1 MKRRFGRLRGRFAT
15 KKRKRPRRPRGDFKR
30 AKKRLKLIV
39 VLILTTAALAYTFS
53 GIERRID
60 PLVRDMA
67 LSNLSSLVI
76 RECNDAVS
84 DAVENGG
91 VNYDALVK
99 KETDSRGRIL
109 SLSVNYKSFN
119 VFKSRLT
126 QDIQNRIDRINS
138 VEVFIP
144 IMSMF
149 SDRFYSALG
158 FPVKI
163 KVMTDENI
171 HIDFSDSFE
180 AAGINQ
186 TRHLISVKVT
196 AEMGVNTPV
205 RASGD
210 DIVTEI
216 PIAETIIVGDTPL
229 AAIGGQAAE
238 KQ

>member
-91 VNYDALVK
+91 VDYDALVK

>member
-1 MKRRFGRLRGRFAT
+1 MKRRFGRLRGRFAA
-15 KKRKRPRRPRGDFKR
+15 KKRKRPRRPRGDLKR
-30 AKKRLKLIV
+30 AKKRLKLIA
-39 VLILTTAALAYTFS
+39 VLILTAAALAYTFS

-91 VNYDALVK
+91 VDYDALVK

-126 QDIQNRIDRINS
+126 QDIQNRIDKINS

>member
-1 MKRRFGRLRGRFAT
+1 MKRRFGRLRGRFAA
-15 KKRKRPRRPRGDFKR
+15 KKRKRPRRPRGDLKR
-30 AKKRLKLIV
+30 AKKRLRLIAA
-39 VLILTTAALAYTFS
+39 LILTVAALAYTFS

-67 LSNLSSLVI
+67 LSNLSSIVI
-76 RECNDAVS
+76 RECNDAVI

-91 VNYDALVK
+91 ADYDALVK
-99 KETDSRGRIL
+99 KETDSCGRIL

-119 VFKSRLT
+119 AFKSRLT
-126 QDIQNRIDRINS
+126 QDIQNRIDKINS

-229 AAIGGQAAE
+229 AAIGGQVAE

>member
-39 VLILTTAALAYTFS
+39 VLILTAAALAYTFS

-119 VFKSRLT
+119 SFKSRLT
-126 QDIQNRIDRINS
+126 RDIQNRIDRINS

>member
-1 MKRRFGRLRGRFAT
+1 MKRRFGRLRGRFAA
-15 KKRKRPRRPRGDFKR
+15 KKRKRSRRPRGDFKR
-30 AKKRLKLIV
+30 AKKRLKMIAA
-39 VLILTTAALAYTFS
+39 LILTAAALAYTFS

-67 LSNLSSLVI
+67 LSNLSSLVV

-84 DAVENGG
+84 DAVENDG
-91 VNYDALVK
+91 VDYDALVN

-109 SLSVNYKSFN
+109 SLSVNYKNFN
-119 VFKSRLT
+119 GFKSRLT
-126 QDIQNRIDRINS
+126 RDIQSRIDKINS

-229 AAIGGQAAE
+229 AAIGGQVAE

>member
-1 MKRRFGRLRGRFAT
+1 M
-15 KKRKRPRRPRGDFKR
+15 
-30 AKKRLKLIV
+30 IV
-39 VLILTTAALAYTFS
+39 VLMLTAAALAYTFS

-91 VNYDALVK
+91 VDYDALVK

-126 QDIQNRIDRINS
+126 QDIQNRIDKINS

-149 SDRFYSALG
+149 SERFYSALG

>member
-1 MKRRFGRLRGRFAT
+1 MKRRFGRLRGRFAA
-15 KKRKRPRRPRGDFKR
+15 KKRKRPRRPRGDFKK
-30 AKKRLKLIV
+30 AKKRIKLIV
-39 VLILTTAALAYTFS
+39 ALILTAAALAYTFS

-67 LSNLSSLVI
+67 LSNLSSIVI
-76 RECNDAVS
+76 RECNDAVI

-91 VNYDALVK
+91 VDYDALVK

-119 VFKSRLT
+119 AFKSRLT

-149 SDRFYSALG
+149 SERFYSALG

-229 AAIGGQAAE
+229 AAIGGGQSSE
-238 KQ
+238 R

>member
-1 MKRRFGRLRGRFAT
+1 MKRRFGRLRGRFAA

-30 AKKRLKLIV
+30 AKKGLKLIV
-39 VLILTTAALAYTFS
+39 VLMLTAAALAYTFS

-91 VNYDALVK
+91 VDYDALVK

-126 QDIQNRIDRINS
+126 QDIQNRIDKINS

-149 SDRFYSALG
+149 SERFYSALG

>member
-1 MKRRFGRLRGRFAT
+1 MKRRFGRLRGRFAA
-15 KKRKRPRRPRGDFKR
+15 KKRRRPRGSFKR
-30 AKKRLKLIV
+30 AKKRLKPFVI
-39 VLILTTAALAYTFS
+39 LILAAAALAYPLS

-67 LSNLSSLVI
+67 LSNLSSIVV

-91 VNYDALVK
+91 IDYDALVQ

-119 VFKSRLT
+119 SFKSRLT
-126 QDIQNRIDRINS
+126 RDIQNRIDKINS

-144 IMSMF
+144 VMSMF
-149 SDRFYSALG
+149 TDRFYSALG

-180 AAGINQ
+180 PAGINQ

-216 PIAETIIVGDTPL
+216 PIAETIIVGDTPAVAL
-229 AAIGGQAAE
+229 SGSGQDIG